1 MIKMFELSLT
11 LTFGLVFAGLFG
23 SSAQAIETI
32 AKSAIIIEVATGET
46 LMAKD
51 ADAPMAPASMS
62 KLMTLYILFE
72 RLKDGSLSL
81 DDTFRVSD
89 NAWRKGGAK
98 SGSSTMFLSPRK
110 RVKVEDLIRGI
121 IVQSGN
127 DACIVVA
134 EGLLGSEAGFA
145 VEMTERAREIG
156 LASSTFRNAT
166 GWPDPEHRMTPRD
179 LATLS
184 QRLIEKFPE
193 YYRFFKETEF
203 TYGGIRQMNRNPLLY
218 KEMGADG
225 LKTGYTQES
234 GFGLTAS
241 AIRNGRRLVLVV
253 NGLASKKARSQE
265 PERLLEWAFREFN
278 NYALFKAGEKIE
290 DAQVWLGQQPRVP
303 MMIGKDV
310 TLTIPRKARRKM
322 KVSVTYKAVPAPVAK
337 GDVIGQLKVKVPGRD
352 DMVVPLVAGADV
364 ARLGVIGRL
373 WAALSNILFGEAG

>member
-1 MIKMFELSLT
+1 MFKLSLT

-62 KLMTLYILFE
+62 KLMTLYMLFE

-134 EGLLGSEAGFA
+134 EGLSGSEAGFA

-179 LATLS
+179 LATLG

-225 LKTGYTQES
+225 LKTGHTQES

-265 PERLLEWAFREFN
+265 PERLLEWAFRDFN

-290 DAQVWLGQQPRVP
+290 DAQVWLGEQPRVP

-352 DMVVPLVAGADV
+352 DMIVPLVAGADV

>member
-1 MIKMFELSLT
+1 MIKMFKLSLT

-62 KLMTLYILFE
+62 KLMTLYMLFE

-134 EGLLGSEAGFA
+134 EGLSGSEAGFA

-179 LATLS
+179 LATLG

-225 LKTGYTQES
+225 LKTGHTQES

-265 PERLLEWAFREFN
+265 PERLLEWAFRDFN

-290 DAQVWLGQQPRVP
+290 DAQVWLGEQPRVP

-352 DMVVPLVAGADV
+352 DMIVPLVAGADV

>member
-1 MIKMFELSLT
+1 MIKMFKLSLT

-62 KLMTLYILFE
+62 KLMTLYMLFE

-134 EGLLGSEAGFA
+134 EGLSGSEAGFA

-225 LKTGYTQES
+225 LKTGHTQES

>member
-1 MIKMFELSLT
+1 MIKMFKLSLT

-62 KLMTLYILFE
+62 KLMTLYMLFE

-134 EGLLGSEAGFA
+134 EGLSGSEAGFA

-179 LATLS
+179 LATLG

-225 LKTGYTQES
+225 LKTGHTQES

-265 PERLLEWAFREFN
+265 PERLLEWAFRDFN

-290 DAQVWLGQQPRVP
+290 DAQVWLGEQPRVP

-337 GDVIGQLKVKVPGRD
+337 GDVIGQLKVKVPGRN
-352 DMVVPLVAGADV
+352 DMIVPLVAGADV